1 MPVSHKTKLADHEN
15 SPDVIARNRILN
27 TEKRVRDVVTNV
39 MTSLHGLDWETKP
52 SIGFSEGE
60 IRRLEERRKDE
71 SNKLSNQPVSSRLI
85 DYAYILD
92 LKRIVE
98 NNWSHFAAIFQSKDM
113 TMLDFDRLNNF
124 RNPLAHIRIGLREH
138 QYHLILGICGE
149 IVQLIDRWEVGFRH
163 NVKTYYCEFRFSA
176 QHVRDG
182 QMATQER
189 ATERA
194 NRWSTKLESLSLQA
208 VVVRESDDF
217 GKEKLIRLPKGQA
230 RISPPI
236 AKGQYN
242 GVNYW
247 TSVIQA
253 EVYTTEALDYVLNQ
267 GKHPYWA
274 LDWNLK
280 EEINLDRLVSNI
292 KELTGRTPNST
303 NLGGINDSIL
313 VEVEYGFEMGDRIL
327 RVYLGKGG
335 YSGALATIGLRYEGD
350 VEEGFYQL
358 HRVISPD
365 SILSFLLG
373 EITLANFRS
382 TINEA
387 KNLPRQYS

>member
-1 MPVSHKTKLADHEN
+1 
-15 SPDVIARNRILN
+15 
-27 TEKRVRDVVTNV
+27 
-39 MTSLHGLDWETKP
+39 
-52 SIGFSEGE
+52 
-60 IRRLEERRKDE
+60 
-71 SNKLSNQPVSSRLI
+71 
-85 DYAYILD
+85 
-92 LKRIVE
+92 
-98 NNWSHFAAIFQSKDM
+98 
-113 TMLDFDRLNNF
+113 MLDFDRLNNF
-124 RNPLAHIRIGLREH
+124 RNPLAHVRTELLEH

-149 IVQLIDRWEVGFRH
+149 LVQLIERWEVGFRH

-176 QHVRDG
+176 QPVRDG
-182 QMATQER
+182 QMAAQEK

-208 VVVRESDDF
+208 VVVSESDDF

-230 RISPPI
+230 RISKPI

-242 GVNYW
+242 GMDYW

-253 EVYTTEALDYVLNQ
+253 EVCTAQTLDYVLNQ

-280 EEINLDRLVSNI
+280 EDINLDRLVSNI
-292 KELTGRTPNST
+292 KELTGRTPIST
-303 NLGGINDSIL
+303 NPGNINSSIL
-313 VEVEYGFEMGDRIL
+313 VEVEYGFDMGNQIL

-335 YSGALATIGLRYEGD
+335 HSRALATIGLRYEGY

-358 HRVISPD
+358 HRVMSPD
-365 SILSFLLG
+365 FIISFLLG
-373 EITLANFRS
+373 EITLAKFRS

-387 KNLPRQYS
+387 KKPS